1 VTLGDLDTTDQSLR
15 HRLRRIVLVVL
26 CCTLLLVAAVFLAL
40 QVRSG
45 LRATVDRVSVAAAMV
60 ARNVTA
66 ALEFEDERQA
76 ALLLDALRAEVSV
89 RQSMILRPDGSV
101 LATLGDPA
109 PSPQRTLALRSDAER
124 IAQRL
129 HLTYVEVLAPVLL
142 HGEVLG
148 HVYVQTNLRTLYFDL
163 IVTFL
168 MLMLVALVGGWAAV
182 RLSDRL
188 QQRIVTP
195 LQRLALTM
203 RDISTSSNTNAQVHT
218 SERGEI
224 GDLVN
229 GFNEMLAQLQERE
242 ARLAERSSE
251 LARVNLELE
260 SAVQVAES
268 SRRQAMHASEA
279 KSMFLANMSHEIRTP
294 MNGVLG
300 ISDLL
305 LQTEL
310 SELQRQYAETIQR
323 SGQVL
328 LEIIDEI
335 LDFSKLEA
343 ERLKLES
350 LDLHLHDLLE
360 EATSMFADRARAKGL
375 AISLHVDPDVPCGVR
390 GDAVRLRQI
399 ISNLLSNAIKFTERG
414 AIGVRVQRLSTSAG
428 LRLRLEVQDT
438 GIGIAPERLDS
449 IFEHFTQADLS
460 TARRY
465 GGTGLGLA
473 IVRRLVQL
481 MAGTVTAQ
489 SRPGIGS
496 VFTVE
501 LTLGEAT
508 DHEPH
513 EWENPGEL
521 LQERRLLV
529 AIADVGAE
537 SAVTECARGWGMVVD
552 RVASTDDLHRMRSK
566 AAQAGHAY
574 DIELT
579 DDIAP
584 ARLDGRVTRP
594 RRIRVQRPAGQE
606 VSGDMDCS
614 APSIGVPIRRCEL
627 FEALRTALVPGMAR
641 AVATAG
647 RWSGSESMRRGR
659 VLLVEDHPVN
669 QDVTRAMLSRL
680 GCEVVVRASGRA
692 GVEAFMHG
700 RFDLVLMDIQMP
712 EMDGYEATQEIRRWE
727 ALRTETGGLSPSAVP
742 VVAVTACAMPGDRD
756 KCLNAGMT
764 DYLAKPFNLASLRSI
779 LGRYLPDDLPIDE
792 TPVADENATVGID
805 LRQLRALLRAGGDEA
820 ITRTLAVLEH
830 STIEKLSELSDA
842 VFARNAPRSAALA
855 HFIKGGVSM
864 VGLGPFAALL
874 RDFEQQARAGR
885 MDECTGML
893 PKLRES
899 FQRDM
904 HALRTAFSHT
914 LL

>member
-1 VTLGDLDTTDQSLR
+1 MTSGDRGTASQSLR

-101 LATLGDPA
+101 LTALGDLP
-109 PSPQRTLALRSDAER
+109 PSPQQALALRSDAQG

-129 HLTYVEVLAPVLL
+129 HLTYFEVLAPVLL
-142 HGEVLG
+142 RGEVLG
-148 HVYVQTNLRTLYFDL
+148 HVYVQTNLRALYSDL
-163 IVTFL
+163 GVTFL
-168 MLMLVALVGGWAAV
+168 MLMLVAVAGGWAAV

-188 QQRIVTP
+188 QQKIVTP

-203 RDISTSSNTNAQVHT
+203 RDISSSRNTNAQVHT

-229 GFNEMLAQLQERE
+229 GFNEMLAQLRERE
-242 ARLAERSSE
+242 AHLAERSNE

-268 SRRQAMHASEA
+268 ARRQALHASEA

-310 SELQRQYAETIQR
+310 SEPQRQYVETIQR

-350 LDLHLHDLLE
+350 LELHLHDLLE
-360 EATSMFADRARAKGL
+360 DATSMFADRAWAKGL
-375 AISLHVDPDVPCGVR
+375 AISLHIDADVPCGVC

-414 AIGVRVQRLSTSAG
+414 AIGVRVQRLPTNTG
-428 LRLRLEVQDT
+428 MRLKLEVRDT
-438 GIGIAPERLDS
+438 GIGIAPERIDS
-449 IFEHFTQADLS
+449 IFEHFTQADVS

-501 LTLGEAT
+501 LTLGEAR

-513 EWENPGEL
+513 DWENPGHL
-521 LQERRLLV
+521 LQDRRMLV
-529 AIADVGAE
+529 AIADAGTE
-537 SAVTECARGWGMVVD
+537 SAVAECARGWGMVVD
-552 RVASTDDLHRMRSK
+552 HAAGSDERQRMRSPSR
-566 AAQAGHAY
+566 QTSHNY
-574 DIELT
+574 DLELT

-584 ARLDGRVTRP
+584 LGQEGRHTRP
-594 RRIRVQRPAGQE
+594 RRIRVQRSAVQD
-606 VSGDMDCS
+606 VSGTKDWS
-614 APSIGVPIRRCEL
+614 AQTIGVPLRRSEL
-627 FEALRTALVPGMAR
+627 FAALRSALVPEMAGP
-641 AVATAG
+641 ANSAA
-647 RWSGSESMRRGR
+647 RWPRTESKRRGR

-692 GVEAFMHG
+692 GVEAFMHE

-712 EMDGYEATQEIRRWE
+712 EMDGFEATQEIRRWE
-727 ALRTETGGLSPSAVP
+727 ALRTEAEGQAPSAVP

-756 KCLNAGMT
+756 KCLHAGMN
-764 DYLAKPFNLASLRSI
+764 DYLAKPFNLASLGSV
-779 LGRYLPDDLPIDE
+779 LGRYLTFELPVDRAPAPDEI
-792 TPVADENATVGID
+792 TTVGID

-820 ITRTLAVLEH
+820 ITRTLDLLEH
-830 STIEKLSELSDA
+830 STIEKLAELSDA

-899 FQRDM
+899 FRRDM
-904 HALRTAFSHT
+904 HALRAAYSN
-914 LL
+914 LLT